1 MTNSNSNNK
10 PQDTE
15 IVHLPI
21 IEVNDGMR
29 KPNET
34 YQQWGTRRAGM
45 TNASPV
51 ALQPALN
58 SVVQDIQ
65 LLQAKDADTQ
75 EQYKAGLQAQIDS
88 IENNISA
95 TNGKIADH
103 RNKINSL
110 NDAIQELK
118 QRIEEAMKGNQRT
131 LAKVYFAIG
140 ATINFFLG
148 VYLFVFYSSAS
159 YSAFFRPDD
168 DVEMVNAIFYPK
180 AYGDAWNTSLG
191 QFLFV
196 LLMPVIFLGLGF
208 LLHRFTQ
215 KQGASRYFKIAIL
228 YIVTFVF
235 DALLAF
241 EISEKMYIPTLQ
253 APNYLMSMAF
263 ESPNFWVIIFAGFIA
278 YVIWGLVFDFTMD
291 SFAEMTAGLTT
302 KKQCNK
308 EIDMLKKQIAN
319 EEQSINSCNTS
330 IANDRNTIANLRS
343 KITNGIAYDT
353 NAIKRELNNFF
364 QGWISYMKQIGA
376 SSHDMSDARAQ
387 LDMVIASI

>member
-1 MTNSNSNNK
+1 MTNSITNNK
-10 PQDTE
+10 PLDAE
-15 IVHLPI
+15 VVHMPI
-21 IEVNDGMR
+21 IEANDGM
-29 KPNET
+29 KKSTET

-58 SVVQDIQ
+58 SVVQDIK
-65 LLQAKDADTQ
+65 LKQAQDERAQ
-75 EQYKAGLQAQIDS
+75 EDYKAGVQAE
-88 IENNISA
+88 IESHENDIAA
-95 TNGKIADH
+95 TNDKIANH
-103 RNKINSL
+103 RNKIASL
-110 NDAIQELK
+110 NASIQDLK
-118 QRIEEAMKGNQRT
+118 KRIEDALKENRT
-131 LAKVYFAIG
+131 LAKVYFTIG
-140 ATINFFLG
+140 AVINFFLG

-180 AYGDAWNTSLG
+180 AYGDAWNTSVG

-215 KQGASRYFKIAIL
+215 KQGASKYFKISML

-241 EISEKMYIPTLQ
+241 EISEKMYIPTLD

-291 SFAEMTAGLTT
+291 SYAEMTAGLST
-302 KKQCNK
+302 KKECNK
-308 EIDMLKKQIAN
+308 AIDEIKKQIAV
-319 EEQSINSCNTS
+319 EEQSINSCNAA
-330 IANDRNTIANLRS
+330 IASKKCDIASLRS
-343 KITNGIAYDT
+343 KITNGVAYDT

-376 SSHDMSDARAQ
+376 SSHDISDARAQ
-387 LDMVIASI
+387 LDAVIASI